1 MILKNGQ
8 DTING
13 TEGSVIAT
21 IDGQV
26 ETLFY
31 VKDFEANVDFNKEE
45 VKFLGSRATHHKVTG
60 WEGTGSMTIHYMTS
74 LFRKIIIGY
83 VKHATLPQMTLVG
96 TNDDPASSL
105 GRQTAVLKGVILDG
119 SVITKLA
126 AEDEVLDE
134 DVDFTYEDVDLLDE
148 FNKPIV

>member
-1 MILKNGQ
+1 MVLKNGQ

-26 ETLFY
+26 EPLFY
-31 VKDFEANVDFNKEE
+31 IKDFEAEVELNKEE

-60 WEGTGSMTIHYMTS
+60 WTGSGSMTIHYITS
-74 LFRKIIIGY
+74 KFREIVIGY
-83 VKHATLPQMTLVG
+83 IKNGILPQMSLVG
-96 TNDDPASSL
+96 TNNDPASSA
-105 GRQTAVLKGVILDG
+105 GWQTAVLKSVILDG
-119 SVITKLA
+119 SIMFKLA
-126 AEDEVLDE
+126 NEDEVLDE
-134 DVDFTYEDVDLLDE
+134 DVDFTFEDVDLLDK